1 MAEIKWFGH
10 NCFRIR
16 AKEATVIIDPVDRV
30 TGYLMPKQTADIVTI
45 SHDHKGHSNLNAI
58 KPEYQVVN
66 GPGEYEMHDVF
77 ITGVRTYHDAANGAE
92 RGYNICYLIELE
104 GIIFCHLGDLG
115 HPLTAEMAELMGSA
129 DVLMIAAGA
138 PGIIDF
144 EQAAEIV
151 GQLEPKIV
159 VPMQFATVNGDKQ
172 RGDVEAFCKALGVAS
187 PEPVDK
193 LTVRHSDLAEAMQ
206 VIVLQPESDGVKR

>member
-30 TGYLMPKQTADIVTI
+30 TGYVMPKQTADIVAI
-45 SHDHKGHSNLNAI
+45 SHDHNGHSNLNAI
-58 KPEYQVVN
+58 KPEYQIVD

-77 ITGVRTYHDAANGAE
+77 ITGIRTYHDAVNGAE
-92 RGYNICYLIELE
+92 RGYNVCYLIELE
-104 GIIFCHLGDLG
+104 GIVFCHLGDLG
-115 HPLTAEMAELMGSA
+115 HPLSTELAELMGSA
-129 DVLMIAAGA
+129 DVLMIAAGG

-151 GQLEPKIV
+151 GQLEPKV
-159 VPMQFATVNGDKQ
+159 VIPMQFATANGDKQ
-172 RGDVEAFCKALGVAS
+172 RGDIEAFCKALGVAS
-187 PEPVDK
+187 PEAIDK
-193 LTVRHSDLAEAMQ
+193 LTIKPSDLAEAMQ
-206 VIVLQPESDGVKR
+206 VIVLQPESDGVKK